1 MLKLCVTVVCGA
13 FILQVGDVIVD
24 FGPDLL
30 TTCGNPANILSVNK
44 IYVIGVGGVCC
55 RYNDWTEYSRF
66 ASADLK
72 SLADDCADESS
83 ATIVPLPSV
92 VTLALLAI
100 VSYFGKKF

>member
-44 IYVIGVGGVCC
+44 TYRIGGKFQWAKV
-55 RYNDWTEYSRF
+55 SRF
-66 ASADLK
+66 SRFQ
-72 SLADDCADESS
+72 
-83 ATIVPLPSV
+83 TQPR
-92 VTLALLAI
+92 
-100 VSYFGKKF
+100 KFRR